1 MSKDK
6 YLDGKRKWA
15 SIAAAVILSVF
26 QLYAFIVGL
35 QIGENRVFVGG
46 ILWFALFLVQMVGN
60 DFAQEDSVFRIG
72 WLFSYVVEI
81 TAGTWAIYAL
91 LGIPDT
97 SMLLEGLRWLFA
109 LGLSG
114 VVALLPERLLLIA
127 LTPAKRKNEPVATT
141 KPQPWTSSASP
152 AKSGGGLF
160 TPKPLQQATKY
171 DPLDAKEKLRQE
183 YLKDEKRNLG

>member
-1 MSKDK
+1 MSKDS
-6 YLDGKRKWA
+6 YLNGKRKWA

-60 DFAQEDSVFRIG
+60 DFAQEDTVFRIG

-127 LTPAKRKNEPVATT
+127 IAPVKHKTATTLTPSTNT
-141 KPQPWTSSASP
+141 KPSSSTPSRP
-152 AKSGGGLF
+152 AGGLF

-171 DPLDAKEKLRQE
+171 DPLDAKEKFRQE
-183 YLKDEKRNLG
+183 LLKDEKRNL